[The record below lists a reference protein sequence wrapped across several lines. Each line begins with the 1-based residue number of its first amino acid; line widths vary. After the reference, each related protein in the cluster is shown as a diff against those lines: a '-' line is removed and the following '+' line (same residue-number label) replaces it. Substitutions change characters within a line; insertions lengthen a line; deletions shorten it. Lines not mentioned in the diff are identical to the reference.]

1 MHLTH
6 LLGKKRNGNQAATGA
21 DKEGKERRSAR
32 LSPDDI
38 IHGNPARKGAV
49 KGEEELTALPETP
62 LSPLSAQGR
71 KGGGDGTRRG
81 GRRLP
86 FNFATADH
94 LPSPQ
99 EQRRAGTGGCGDKP
113 SRGVGARRR
122 LN

>member
-71 KGGGDGTRRG
+71 KGGGTGHDVGGGGSRLILQQPITYHLLRSRG
-81 GRRLP
+81 GPGQGAAVTNLP
-86 FNFATADH
+86 GGWG
-94 LPSPQ
+94 Q
-99 EQRRAGTGGCGDKP
+99 EGG
-113 SRGVGARRR
+113 
-122 LN
+122 

>member
-71 KGGGDGTRRG
+71 KGGG
-81 GRRLP
+81 GRDTTWGEEAP
-86 FNFATADH
+86 
-94 LPSPQ
+94 
-99 EQRRAGTGGCGDKP
+99 
-113 SRGVGARRR
+113 V
-122 LN
+122 